1 MLKYLII
8 IFLFLN
14 TLVSFSQSL
23 TGTVTDTL
31 NNPLESA
38 NVIAKSLQEKISLK
52 FIIIANKNII
62 YLES

>member
-1 MLKYLII
+1 MKFLILII
-8 IFLFLN
+8 F
-14 TLVSFSQSL
+14 TLYSHLVFSQ
-23 TGTVTDTL
+23 TFNGTILDTL

-38 NVIAKSLQEKISLK
+38 NVIAKSLQEKVSLK